1 MKTSNSL
8 MNVITRL
15 GALCKALAA
24 GLFSAKALPMVALLA
39 AVNIAWAA
47 EIVIW
52 HGYRGQEKDAL
63 EKVARMFEAAYP
75 DSGITIKTLA
85 VPYDAYADKITAAV
99 PRGKGPDIFIF
110 AQDRLGGWVE
120 TGNTVEPIDFY
131 LDDETLDMLL
141 PGMIEAMTYQD
152 SVYGLPLNFKSI
164 ALIYNK
170 DIIDT
175 PPQTSGELV
184 DLAEQHTDQAIGKF
198 GLAYSYN
205 NFFYHAAL
213 FNGFGAAVF
222 DADGNPT
229 LASPEAVDSLDLMME
244 WYKQDG
250 VLPAEPSSA
259 LVNSLFN
266 SGKAAI
272 VFDGP
277 WFIGEVAD
285 SVNYG
290 IAVLPTLDEAD
301 GAPMRPWLTIEG
313 AYISAGSQHKE
324 DSYEVLK
331 YLVGINAGEVL
342 AVEGR
347 QLHTN
352 TAVYDLAAVAD
363 DPVLA
368 GFRKQLDTAVAMPNL
383 AEMTLVWSPVTTA
396 MNTIVKGGATP
407 TDAMQ
412 RAQESVEKDIAA
424 LRKGR

>member
-1 MKTSNSL
+1 MKTSIGM
-8 MNVITRL
+8 MNELIRRWRAPSMKTL
-15 GALCKALAA
+15 STLI
-24 GLFSAKALPMVALLA
+24 LLA
-39 AVNIAWAA
+39 TMNIAWAA

-52 HGYRGQEKDAL
+52 HGYRGQEKEAL
-63 EKVARMFEAAYP
+63 EKVARMFEAANASP
-75 DSGITIKTLA
+75 GTTIKTLA

-170 DIIDT
+170 DLVDT
-175 PPQTSGELV
+175 PPETSGELIN
-184 DLAEQHTDQAIGKF
+184 LANQHTDQGSGKF

-222 DADGNPT
+222 DANGNPT
-229 LASPEAVDSLDLMME
+229 LNSKAAAASLDLMMQ

-277 WFIGEVAD
+277 WFIGEISD
-285 SVNYG
+285 GVNYG
-290 IAVLPTLDEAD
+290 IAPLPTLDEVD
-301 GAPMRPWLTIEG
+301 GVPMRPWLTIEG
-313 AYISAGSQHKE
+313 AYISAGSEHKE
-324 DSYEVLK
+324 EAYEVLK
-331 YLVGINAGEVL
+331 YLVGAAAGAVL

-352 TAVYDLAAVAD
+352 KAVYELSAVAD
-363 DPVLA
+363 DPVLS
-368 GFRKQLDTAVAMPNL
+368 GFRKQLDTAIAMPNL

-396 MNTIVKGGATP
+396 MNTIVKGGASAK
-407 TDAMQ
+407 DAMQ